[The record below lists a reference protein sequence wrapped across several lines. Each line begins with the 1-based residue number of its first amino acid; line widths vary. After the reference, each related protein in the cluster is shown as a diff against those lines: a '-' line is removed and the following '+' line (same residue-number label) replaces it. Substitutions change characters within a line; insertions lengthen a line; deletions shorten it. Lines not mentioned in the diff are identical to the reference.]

1 MKTILPWLIVI
12 LIGILAFGLLN
23 KLFDAI
29 FKLLAKLIKRKKGG
43 TGND

>member
-12 LIGILAFGLLN
+12 LIGILAFWLLN
-23 KLFDAI
+23 KLFDGI
-29 FKLLAKLIKRKKGG
+29 FKLLAKLIKRMKGG